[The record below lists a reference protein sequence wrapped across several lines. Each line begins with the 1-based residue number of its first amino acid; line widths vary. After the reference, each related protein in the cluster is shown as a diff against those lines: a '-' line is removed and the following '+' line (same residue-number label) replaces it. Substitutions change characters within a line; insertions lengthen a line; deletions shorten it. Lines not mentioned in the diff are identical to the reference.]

1 MNWTGAAPAAPVSFS
16 SRLAM
21 LMLKST
27 RLFADERGASA
38 SEYALLLA
46 IIGSA
51 IALAA
56 IGLGGAISNSV
67 NKAANEINN

>member
-1 MNWTGAAPAAPVSFS
+1 MRSLQ
-16 SRLAM
+16 RM
-21 LMLKST
+21 LGN
-27 RLFADERGASA
+27 DRGASA

-46 IIGSA
+46 IIGGA

-67 NKAANEINN
+67 NKATNEIAN

>member
-1 MNWTGAAPAAPVSFS
+1 MGV
-16 SRLAM
+16 
-21 LMLKST
+21 
-27 RLFADERGASA
+27 RLFNDDRGASA

-67 NKAANEINN
+67 NKATNEISN

>member
-1 MNWTGAAPAAPVSFS
+1 M
-16 SRLAM
+16 RLRSLLSLQEM
-21 LMLKST
+21 GV
-27 RLFADERGASA
+27 RLFNDDRGASA

-67 NKAANEINN
+67 NKATNEISN

>member
-1 MNWTGAAPAAPVSFS
+1 MLQELPVQSFI
-16 SRLAM
+16 
-21 LMLKST
+21 K
-27 RLFADERGASA
+27 LFNDDRGASA

-67 NKAANEINN
+67 NKATNEISN